1 MPMPHPIKLLPML
14 SLFGLLIPGN
24 CLALSTDRDQPAHFI
39 ADKFQTNQKTGI
51 TIFTGHV
58 QMDQGTTHLTA
69 DKVTVYNGEHGRI
82 NKAIAV
88 GAPAHYSTLPD
99 NEKKNRMMDA
109 YGKTIEYYPQLRKAV
124 ILGDGIVIQGPNRLN
139 GEHIIYELDKQ
150 LATSLPTGTAQS
162 VLVLQPQDL
171 PGQ

>member
-1 MPMPHPIKLLPML
+1 MPKFYQVKLFSIL
-14 SLFGLLIPGN
+14 SICILIPIN
-24 CLALSTDRDQPAHFI
+24 SLALSTDRDQPAHFT

-58 QMDQGTTHLTA
+58 QMDQGSTHLNA

-82 NKAIAV
+82 NKAVAI
-88 GAPAHYSTLPD
+88 GLPAHYTTMPD
-99 NEKKNRMMDA
+99 DEKKNRPMNA
-109 YGKTIEYYPQLRKAV
+109 FGKTIEYYPQERKAV
-124 ILGDGIVIQGPNRLN
+124 ILGDGLVIQGPNRLN
-139 GEHIIYELDKQ
+139 GEHIIYEMEKQ
-150 LATSLPTGTAQS
+150 LVTSLPTGPIQS